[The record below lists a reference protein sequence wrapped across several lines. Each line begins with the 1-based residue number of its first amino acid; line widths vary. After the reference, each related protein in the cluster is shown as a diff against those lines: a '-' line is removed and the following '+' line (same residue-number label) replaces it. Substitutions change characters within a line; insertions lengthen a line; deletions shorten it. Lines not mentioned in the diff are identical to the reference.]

1 MRVFAPGKLVLTGA
15 YAVLGGAPAIVMA
28 TNRGAYAD
36 GARSNPTPT
45 AEVRAALGDVESP
58 HVDASS
64 LFLGAR
70 KLGLG
75 ASAAILVAS
84 LAAREGKRGADLAD
98 EKVRG
103 ALFERARAAHA
114 AAQSG
119 GSGVDVAASVY
130 GGVLEYVPGVAKRR
144 ALPAGTLI
152 HVFACGT
159 SARTAELRG
168 QVDRF
173 AALSPASHRTC
184 IDDLEVIAHEAASSV
199 KDGSQER
206 LVAAIRRA
214 ARALFRL
221 GVAANAPIV
230 PEGFDVLEDI
240 ATAESAA
247 FCVSGAGGGDVAT
260 FVGSTP
266 PSPAFVERART
277 LGLFEID
284 VALDEKGVRAVT
296 QSPTFAVGNSSTT
309 SSSS

>member
-1 MRVFAPGKLVLTGA
+1 MKVFAPGKLVLTGA

-36 GARSNPTPT
+36 GARVSPTPT
-45 AEVRAALGDVESP
+45 AEVRAALGDDVEAP

-84 LAAREGKRGADLAD
+84 LAAREGKRGVDLAD
-98 EKVRG
+98 EDVRS
-103 ALFERARAAHA
+103 ALFERARTAHA
-114 AAQSG
+114 AAQGG

-130 GGVLEYVPGVAKRR
+130 GGVLEYVPGVARRR
-144 ALPAGTLI
+144 ALPAATRV

-173 AALSPASHRTC
+173 AALSPGSHRTC
-184 IDDLEVIAHEAASSV
+184 LEDLETIAHEAAAAVSS
-199 KDGSQER
+199 GSHQR
-206 LVAAIRRA
+206 FVDAIGRA

-221 GVAANAPIV
+221 GVAASAPIV
-230 PEGFDVLEDI
+230 PEGFDVLEDV
-240 ATAESAA
+240 ARSERAA
-247 FCVSGAGGGDVAT
+247 FCVSGAGGGDVAA
-260 FVGSTP
+260 FVGSAP
-266 PSPAFVERART
+266 PSPAFVERARA

-284 VALDEKGVRAVT
+284 VALDEKGVRSVT
-296 QSPTFAVGNSSTT
+296 QSPTFTVGAASVA
-309 SSSS
+309 SSS